1 MDKWPAYAR
10 LSTVAPASHLP
21 TAPTPPHNH
30 APKGSISIDKG
41 VKIGRE
47 MGVAVPSDLTV
58 VVHLTPLIA
67 YEALLGAD
75 MAHDWG
81 EAA

>member
-1 MDKWPAYAR
+1 LRTRFAPDPAI
-10 LSTVAPASHLP
+10 LP
-21 TAPTPPHNH
+21 
-30 APKGSISIDKG
+30 
-41 VKIGRE
+41 E
-47 MGVAVPSDLTV
+47 V

-75 MAHDWG
+75 MG